1 MTSQTFYQVDRLE
14 QLVAC
19 SVSST
24 NQTSQIRFSSKI
36 HGSGFYSIMF
46 HISWILGVSELDIV
60 YVQPRVLPQAS
71 CSCPKL
77 ARRRRRY

>member
-1 MTSQTFYQVDRLE
+1 MHTHYQKLSWHLKTSNSIYKLYTISQYYAKHQIYQESDFHDIDLKLFITVDRLE

-36 HGSGFYSIMF
+36 HGSGF
-46 HISWILGVSELDIV
+46 V
-60 YVQPRVLPQAS
+60 
-71 CSCPKL
+71 
-77 ARRRRRY
+77 